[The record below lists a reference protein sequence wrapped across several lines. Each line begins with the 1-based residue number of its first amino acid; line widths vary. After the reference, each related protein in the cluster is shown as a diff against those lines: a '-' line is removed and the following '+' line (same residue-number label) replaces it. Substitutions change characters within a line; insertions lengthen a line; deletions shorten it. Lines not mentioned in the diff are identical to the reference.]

1 MAFIVSQRTHEIGV
15 RLAVGASTGSVL
27 GMVVRQ
33 ALTKA
38 GIGIVVGLI
47 GAYGV
52 TRLMANF
59 LVGVS
64 PTDFLTFSS
73 VTVFLV
79 IVAVIASIAP
89 ALRATRV
96 DPMIALRGE

>member
-1 MAFIVSQRTHEIGV
+1 
-15 RLAVGASTGSVL
+15 
-27 GMVVRQ
+27 
-33 ALTKA
+33 
-38 GIGIVVGLI
+38 
-47 GAYGV
+47 
-52 TRLMANF
+52 MANF

-64 PTDFLTFSS
+64 PTDFLTFST

-79 IVAVIASIAP
+79 IVAVIAAIAP